1 MGLAEGCGRRPS
13 GANSLLRQCWSGRRD
28 SNPRPQ
34 RASMAR
40 AAASRLLF
48 AQTCANLMAYERGR
62 VREKDQETR
71 SQAWRARLIRFRPR
85 QRQPWTSVLWQP
97 IHDVEGSEEGNRPW
111 PSQGHARPVATEQ
124 RRLGGRMMAFGYR
137 YTLERQENG
146 WWLVR
151 FPGIPEALT
160 EGETEEEARAN
171 ARDCVISALEGYMK
185 AGKPLP
191 REGAGHSG
199 PDRAVLPSLVTAKL
213 AVYETMRTH
222 GWSKVKLAKELGMSE
237 NSVRRL
243 LDLHHSSHMW
253 IIDEALAKM
262 NTELSVD
269 LPKVRPSGRA
279 A

>member
-1 MGLAEGCGRRPS
+1 
-13 GANSLLRQCWSGRRD
+13 
-28 SNPRPQ
+28 
-34 RASMAR
+34 
-40 AAASRLLF
+40 
-48 AQTCANLMAYERGR
+48 
-62 VREKDQETR
+62 V
-71 SQAWRARLIRFRPR
+71 
-85 QRQPWTSVLWQP
+85 
-97 IHDVEGSEEGNRPW
+97 
-111 PSQGHARPVATEQ
+111 
-124 RRLGGRMMAFGYR
+124 AFGYR

-171 ARDCVISALEGYMK
+171 AVDCVIAALEGYMK

-191 REGAGHSG
+191 RDGAGHSG
-199 PDRAVLPSLVTAKL
+199 SDRAVLPSLVTAKL
-213 AVYETMRTH
+213 AVYDTMRNR
-222 GWSKVKLAKELGMSE
+222 GWSKVRLAKELGMPE

-262 NTELSVD
+262 NAELSID
-269 LPKVRPSGRA
+269 LPKVRPGGKA